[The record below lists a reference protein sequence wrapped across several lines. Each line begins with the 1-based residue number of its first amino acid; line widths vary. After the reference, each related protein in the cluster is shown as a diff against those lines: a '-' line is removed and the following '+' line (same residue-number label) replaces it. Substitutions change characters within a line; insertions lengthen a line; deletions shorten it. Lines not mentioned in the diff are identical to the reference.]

1 MRRQDGGSGNE
12 ASWSSN
18 DTTLEHVDA
27 NVDDVDSNEEM
38 EVVEDA
44 AESVYELVVEEEYEV
59 VDEL

>member
-1 MRRQDGGSGNE
+1 
-12 ASWSSN
+12 
-18 DTTLEHVDA
+18 VDA